1 MVSKVNAK
9 HFFFHGQLNILWERL
24 DIRQLAADGLSIHG
38 FRCSLEKRHLAL
50 DVFLGGVLSRLYQ
63 SFVDGKHCR
72 PVIRKA
78 VAGAGFYQTFYC
90 FLVYLG
96 NIQVADKGENVR
108 CRAFFLPCLD
118 YGIDSALTHILD
130 SQQTEA
136 DFTVF
141 YAELLI
147 AGRNA
152 RRQNLNAH
160 VAAISDIS

>member
-1 MVSKVNAK
+1 M
-9 HFFFHGQLNILWERL
+9 
-24 DIRQLAADGLSIHG
+24 
-38 FRCSLEKRHLAL
+38 
-50 DVFLGGVLSRLYQ
+50 
-63 SFVDGKHCR
+63 DGKHCR
-72 PVIRKA
+72 PVIRKT
-78 VAGAGFYQTFYC
+78 VAGTGFYQTFYC